1 MESPASRLPVAA
13 GGAAPAAIDAL
24 LAILR
29 PLARVAVDHGI
40 QFNQLEEL
48 VKRSMVEAAME
59 AVRAETGDAP
69 PPISRLSVIS
79 GIHRKE
85 VKRLVEAPDLSE
97 VRSEQT
103 PATEVYATWVSEPTW
118 LDADGQPRAL
128 PRRPQDDGAASFESL
143 ARSVTTDVHPR
154 TLLDEMLRL
163 GLVRLD
169 AATDTVSLS
178 DGMVPSGEVDALLR
192 FAGASV
198 SDHLAAVRDNLLAG
212 HRVAA
217 GDPTARPP
225 FVEQSVFADELSADS
240 VALAGVRARA
250 LWQRTMKTLIPE
262 LQKLEAAD
270 REAGRDTGHR
280 VRIGLYCYAAPTVRP
295 QVADPGPAGDVKP

>member
-1 MESPASRLPVAA
+1 MESPSSRLPVAA

-48 VKRSMVEAAME
+48 MKRAMVDAAMD
-59 AVRAETGDAP
+59 AVSESSADAA

-85 VKRLVEAPDLSE
+85 VKRLVETPDLSQ

-128 PRRPQDDGAASFESL
+128 PRRPQDDGSASFESL

-163 GLVRLD
+163 GLAHLD
-169 AATDTVSLS
+169 PASDTVSLS
-178 DGMVPSGEVDALLR
+178 DGMVPSGEIDALLR

-198 SDHLAAVRDNLLAG
+198 SDHLAAVRENLVAG

-217 GDPTARPP
+217 GEPTARPP
-225 FVEQSVFADELSADS
+225 FVEQSVFADELSAES
-240 VALAGVRARA
+240 VEIAGARARA
-250 LWQRTMKTLIPE
+250 IWQRIMKTLIPE
-262 LQKLEAAD
+262 LQRLEAAD
-270 REAGRDTGHR
+270 REAGRPADHR
-280 VRIGLYCYAAPTVRP
+280 IRVGLYCFAAPISPETGRTDDG
-295 QVADPGPAGDVKP
+295 AT

>member
-1 MESPASRLPVAA
+1 MESPVSRLPVAA

-48 VKRSMVEAAME
+48 VKRAMVEAAMQAVSEE
-59 AVRAETGDAP
+59 AGDAAP
-69 PPISRLSVIS
+69 AISRLSVIS

-85 VKRLVEAPDLSE
+85 VKRLIETPDLAE

-103 PATEVYATWVSEPTW
+103 PATEVFATWVSEPTW
-118 LDADGQPRAL
+118 LDADGQPRPL
-128 PRRPQDDGAASFESL
+128 PRRPQDDGSASFEAL

-163 GLVRLD
+163 GLVHLD
-169 AATDTVSLS
+169 AATDTVHLS
-178 DGMVPSGEVDALLR
+178 DGMVPAGEIDALLR

-198 SDHLAAVRDNLLAG
+198 SDHLAAVRANLVAG

-217 GDPTARPP
+217 GEPVRPP
-225 FVEQSVFADELSADS
+225 FVEQSVFADELSAES
-240 VALAGVRARA
+240 VEIAGTRARA
-250 LWQRTMKTLIPE
+250 VWQRIMKSLIPE

-270 REAGRDTGHR
+270 RSEGRAADHR
-280 VRIGLYCYAAPTVRP
+280 VRIGLYCFAAPTRP
-295 QVADPGPAGDVKP
+295 DGERADDTTP

>member
-48 VKRSMVEAAME
+48 VKRAMVEAALE

-85 VKRLVEAPDLSE
+85 VKRLVEAPDLIN
-97 VRSEQT
+97 VHSEQT
-103 PATEVYATWVSEPTW
+103 PATEVYATWVSEPVW
-118 LDADGQPRAL
+118 LDGEGQPRAL
-128 PRRPQDDGAASFESL
+128 PRRPQDDGSASFESL

-163 GLVRLD
+163 GLVSLET
-169 AATDTVSLS
+169 ATDTVTLS
-178 DGMVPSGEVDALLR
+178 DGMVPSGEVEALLR

-198 SDHLAAVRDNLLAG
+198 SDHLAAVRDNLVAG

-217 GDPTARPP
+217 GDPVARPP
-225 FVEQSVFADELSADS
+225 FLEQSVFADKLSAES
-240 VALAGVRARA
+240 VEMTGTRARA
-250 LWQRTMKTLIPE
+250 LWQRLMKTLIPE

-270 REAGRDTGHR
+270 REAGRETGYR
-280 VRIGLYCYAAPTVRP
+280 VRIGLYCYGAPTAREPGAPARP
-295 QVADPGPAGDVKP
+295 AADRTP